1 MPHSKQI
8 FFDPDRKRWR
18 RLRWVLDTS
27 VIVITLLGV
36 FFVAT
41 IIRGSSVP
49 GVLLPGVKK
58 PYHALKE
65 SQKRKPPRR
74 QNTHRKT
81 KRPASQV
88 VLNSD
93 EGIRGAFYVQWDA
106 ASFASLKEYYPQI
119 DLLFPEWMH
128 VLTADGKLQAVTEL
142 NTLYDVM
149 DSKGKPRPVDERVM
163 PFLKG
168 EKAVTE
174 VLPLVNNFDPLRNEW
189 QPDITAKFMA
199 DPAARQRFR
208 TELMN
213 FLATDQYKGLT
224 LDIEAFPESSRGDY
238 HALVQELY
246 GDLHAKGLKL
256 YIAVPV
262 NDKTFDYS
270 AIAQISDG
278 LILMNYD
285 QHYPGGDSGPVAGQ
299 DWFLKNLQDALKV
312 IPREKIICAVG
323 NYGYDWAMKKGQKK
337 GTPPA
342 SVHTVSVQDAWLEAE
357 DAETDVN
364 FDDDA
369 MNPHFAY
376 LDDSDVR
383 HDVWFLDGVTLLN
396 QMRAAHSLGIYT
408 FALWRLG
415 SEDRSLWAVWD
426 KPFEATAPAKLGTV
440 PPGQDVDIEGQ
451 GEVLRIASR
460 PASGERTITVDP
472 NTNLVSDEVFKT
484 MPSPYEVDMYGGT
497 SQKKVAITF
506 DDGPDPT
513 WTPRILDVLKE
524 KNVKATFFLI
534 GLEVEKYPSI
544 AKRIYKEGHEIG
556 NHTFT
561 HPDISNISKRY
572 FEVELNLTERL
583 FEGKLGVKPVL
594 FRPPYSIDQEPDTA
608 DQVRPLELSQDMG
621 FITVGDKIDP
631 NDWRE
636 NPRRSADE
644 IVADVFAN
652 LPPCQPGN
660 LSCGNIILLHDGGG
674 NRNQTVKAL
683 GTMIDGL
690 RARGYEIVPVSDLLG
705 KTRAEVMPPLS
716 TNERWAAWVDGLS
729 FGMFGLVSSFIIFVF
744 FVGDVLMSGRLVL
757 VGTLAIFDR
766 FHRRKST
773 FDPNYQ
779 PAVAVLVPAYN
790 EAKVIERTVRSVL
803 DSDYQNLRVIVIDD
817 GSKDAT
823 LEVTRAAFQK
833 EIAAGRVTV
842 LTKPN
847 SGKADALNFGLEQVT
862 EELFVGIDADTLVAP
877 DAISKLVPHFS
888 NPRVAAMAGNAKVG
902 NRVNLWTRWQAL
914 EYITSQNFERRALNT
929 LNAVSVVPGAIGAWR
944 TAPVRAAGGYQH
956 DTVAED
962 ADLTM
967 ALLQAGYWVNYED
980 RALAYTEAPT
990 KANGLM
996 RQRFRWS
1003 FGIMQAVWKHRAAV
1017 KQKGALGWV
1026 AIPNMVIF
1034 QILLPLV
1041 SPFIDI
1047 MFVAGAA
1054 IYFVDKYRH
1063 PESANPAD
1071 FHKLVVYFALFM
1083 VIDFIASTIAFTLER
1098 QRPGGKRDFLLLG
1111 HVWLQRFAYR
1121 QLFSLVLIKT
1131 LKRAMEGGGFAWD
1144 KLERTASVR
1153 QPIAVR
1159 REREAH

>member
-1 MPHSKQI
+1 MSQSKQI
-8 FFDPDRKRWR
+8 FYDAKRKRWR
-18 RLRWVLDTS
+18 RLRAIADTS
-27 VIVITLLGV
+27 VILITLLVV
-36 FFVAT
+36 FFVVS

-49 GVLLPGVKK
+49 GVSLPGIKK

-65 SQKRKPPRR
+65 NQKRKPTRA

-93 EGIRGAFYVQWDA
+93 EGIRGAFYVKWDA
-106 ASFASLKEYYPQI
+106 ASYASLKEYYPQI

-128 VLTADGKLQAVTEL
+128 VLTTDGRLQAVTEL

-149 DSKGKPRPVDERVM
+149 DEKGKPRPVDDKVM
-163 PFLKG
+163 SFLKG
-168 EKAVTE
+168 EKAQME
-174 VLPLVNNFDPLRNEW
+174 VLPLVNNFDPITNEW
-189 QPDITAKFMA
+189 RPELTAQFLA
-199 DPAARQRFR
+199 NPAARQRFR
-208 TELMN
+208 NEIMT

-224 LDIEAFPESSRGDY
+224 LDIEAFPEKSRADY
-238 HALVQELY
+238 RDLVQELY
-246 GDLHAKGLKL
+246 DTLHAKDLKL

-262 NDKTFDYS
+262 NDKTFDY
-270 AIAQISDG
+270 AGIAGLSDG

-285 QHYPGGDSGPVAGQ
+285 QHYPGGEPGPVAGQ
-299 DWFLKNLQDALKV
+299 EWFLKNLQDALKV
-312 IPREKIICAVG
+312 IPKEKIICAVG

-342 SVHTVSVQDAWLEAE
+342 DIHNVSVQDAWLEAS
-357 DAETDVN
+357 DAATDIN
-364 FDDDA
+364 FDDDS

-376 LDDSDVR
+376 LDDKNVR
-383 HDVWFLDGVTLLN
+383 HDVWFLDGVTALN
-396 QMRAAHSLGIYT
+396 QMRSAHALGIYT

-426 KPFEATAPAKLGTV
+426 RPYEPNAPAKLETV

-451 GEVLRIASR
+451 GEILRIDAR
-460 PASGERTITVDP
+460 PAPGERQIKIDS
-472 NTNLVSDEVFKT
+472 NHLVSDEIFKT
-484 MPSPYEVDMYGGT
+484 MPSPYEVNMYG
-497 SQKKVAITF
+497 SSPNKIAITF
-506 DDGPDPT
+506 DDGPDPE
-513 WTPRILDVLKE
+513 WTPKILDVLRDKG
-524 KNVKATFFLI
+524 VKATFFLI
-534 GLEVEKYPSI
+534 GLEAQKYPSI
-544 AKRIYKEGHEIG
+544 TKRVYNEGHEIG

-561 HPDISNISKRY
+561 HPDISNVSKRY
-572 FEVELNLTERL
+572 FEVELNLTERF

-608 DQVRPLELSQDMG
+608 DQVRPLELAQDLG
-621 FITVGDKIDP
+621 YITVGDKVDP
-631 NDWRE
+631 NDWHD
-636 NPRRSADE
+636 NPRRSASD
-644 IVADVFAN
+644 IVSDVLAN

-660 LSCGNIILLHDGGG
+660 LACGNIILLHDGGG
-674 NRNQTVKAL
+674 DRRETVKAL
-683 GTMIDGL
+683 ALIIDGIK
-690 RARGYEIVPVSDLLG
+690 ARGYEILPVSELMG
-705 KTRAEVMPPLS
+705 KTRAEVMPPIT
-716 TNERWAAWVDGLS
+716 TNERWAAWIDGLN
-729 FGMFGLVSSFIIFVF
+729 FYLFAAISSFIIFVF

-757 VGTLAIFDR
+757 VGALAIFDR
-766 FHRRKST
+766 FHRRGAGV
-773 FDPNYQ
+773 DPSYR
-779 PAVAVLVPAYN
+779 PAVAVLIPAYN
-790 EAKVIERTVRSVL
+790 EEKVIERTVRSVL
-803 DSDYQNLRVIVIDD
+803 DSDYRNLRVIVIDD
-817 GSKDAT
+817 GSRDAT
-823 LEVTRAAFQK
+823 LEVTKHAFQK

-847 SGKADALNFGLEQVT
+847 SGKADALNYGLEHVT
-862 EELFVGIDADTLVAP
+862 EELFVGIDADTEIAP
-877 DAISKLVPHFS
+877 DAISRLVPHFS
-888 NPRVAAMAGNAKVG
+888 NPKVAAMAGNAKVG

-944 TAPVRAAGGYQH
+944 TAAVRAAGGYQP

-980 RALAYTEAPT
+980 RAMAYTEAPST
-990 KANGLM
+990 ANGLM

-1003 FGIMQAVWKHRAAV
+1003 FGIMQSVWKHRAAV

-1047 MFVAGAA
+1047 MFVAGTV

-1098 QRPGGKRDFLLLG
+1098 QQPGGKRDFLLLG

-1121 QLFSLVLIKT
+1121 QLFSVVLIKT
-1131 LKRAMEGGGFAWD
+1131 LKRAIEGRGFAWD
-1144 KLERTASVR
+1144 KLERTATVR

-1159 REREAH
+1159 REREAQ

>member
-1 MPHSKQI
+1 MPKSKPI

-27 VIVITLLGV
+27 VIVVTLLVV

-49 GVLLPGVKK
+49 GVPLPLVKK

-74 QNTHRKT
+74 PNTHRNT

-128 VLTADGKLQAVTEL
+128 VLTADGRLQAVTEL
-142 NTLYDVM
+142 NTLYNMM
-149 DSKGKPRPVDERVM
+149 DDKGKPRPVDERVM

-168 EKAVTE
+168 EKAQTE
-174 VLPLVNNFDPLRNEW
+174 VLPLVNNFDPISNEW
-189 QPDITAKFMA
+189 QPDVTAKFLA

-208 TELMN
+208 SELMR
-213 FLATDQYKGLT
+213 FLATDQYKGIT
-224 LDIEAFPESSRGDY
+224 LDIEAFPETSRDDY

-246 GDLHAKGLKL
+246 NDLHAKGLKL

-262 NDKTFDYS
+262 NDKTFDYP

-312 IPREKIICAVG
+312 IPKEKIICAVG

-342 SVHTVSVQDAWLEAE
+342 DVHTVSAQDAWLEAE

-376 LDDSDVR
+376 LDDSNVR
-383 HDVWFLDGVTLLN
+383 HDVWFLDGVTVLN
-396 QMRAAHSLGIYT
+396 QMRAAHSLGIDT

-426 KPFEATAPAKLGTV
+426 RPFEANAPAKLETV

-460 PASGERTITVDP
+460 PASGERRITLDP

-513 WTPRILDVLKE
+513 WTPKILDVLKE

-534 GLEVEKYPSI
+534 GLEVEKYPGI
-544 AKRIYKEGHEIG
+544 AKRIYQEGHEIG

-631 NDWRE
+631 NDWRD

-644 IVADVFAN
+644 IAAAVFAN

-674 NRNQTVKAL
+674 NRSQTVKAL
-683 GTMIDGL
+683 GMMIDGL

-705 KTRAEVMPPLS
+705 KTRSEIMPPIS

-729 FGMFGLVSSFIIFVF
+729 FGMFGLISSFIIFVF

-766 FHRRKST
+766 FHRRKSN
-773 FDPNYQ
+773 FDPNYR
-779 PAVAVLVPAYN
+779 PAVAVLIPAYN

-803 DSDYQNLRVIVIDD
+803 DSNYQHLRVIVIDD
-817 GSKDAT
+817 GSTDTT
-823 LEVTRAAFQK
+823 LEVTRAAFQN

-944 TAPVRAAGGYQH
+944 TTAVRAAGGYQH

-990 KANGLM
+990 KASGLM

-1003 FGIMQAVWKHRAAV
+1003 FGIMQSVWKHRAAV

-1047 MFVAGAA
+1047 MFVVGSAT
-1054 IYFVDKYRH
+1054 YFVNRYFH
-1063 PESANPAD
+1063 PESANPAS
-1071 FHKLVVYFALFM
+1071 FQRLVVYFALFM
-1083 VIDFIASTIAFTLER
+1083 VIDFIASAIAFTLER
-1098 QRPGGKRDFLLLG
+1098 QQPGGKRDFLLLG

-1121 QLFSLVLIKT
+1121 QLFSLVLLKT
-1131 LKRAMEGGGFAWD
+1131 LKRAMEGGSFAWD

-1153 QPIAVR
+1153 QPITVR